1 MDFEVGFGNS
11 PQHFS
16 FPEENLAGILTP
28 NPVEVT
34 MRGEAAVEA
43 ALDAPIGA
51 PRLEELVRPGQKIVV
66 ITSDITRPLPS
77 KVVLP
82 PVLRRLEAAGI
93 PRGDITVIFALGS
106 HRQHTPEEKAHLVG
120 EDVAANYKCID
131 SSAGDFI
138 SLGVTSGGTP
148 VDIASPVAEAD
159 FRIAL
164 GNIEYHYF
172 AGYSG
177 GAKAIMPGCS
187 TYDAIQVNHRR
198 MVEAAA
204 HAGKLEGNPVRDDIE
219 ETMKYCPLH
228 YIVNVVLDEHKEV
241 IRGFA
246 GDWKAAHRAGCRFL
260 DALYRTPVEEPA
272 DIVVVSQGG
281 APKDLNLYQTQKALD
296 NSKHA
301 VRRGG
306 IIILVGSC
314 REGLG
319 QKVFEEWMLTADS
332 PQALI
337 DRIQADFRLGGH
349 KAAAI
354 ALVRQKADIFLVSE
368 MDPELV
374 KSIFMT
380 PYGTVQEALDDAFKR
395 LGRDAKVLI
404 MPYGGSTLPAKD
416 V

>member
-1 MDFEVGFGNS
+1 MDFEVGYGDC

-28 NPVEVT
+28 NQVEIT
-34 MRGEAAVEA
+34 LRDEAAVEK
-43 ALDAPIGA
+43 ALDEPIGA
-51 PRLEELVRPGQKIVV
+51 PRLEELVSPGQKIAI

-77 KVVLP
+77 RQVLP
-82 PVLRRLEAAGI
+82 PVLRRLEQAGI
-93 PRGDITVIFALGS
+93 PREDITIVFALGS
-106 HRQHTPEEKAHLVG
+106 HRQHTREEKEHLVG
-120 EDVAANYKCID
+120 ENIVRDYSCVD
-131 SSAGDFI
+131 SSAGEFVH
-138 SLGVTSGGTP
+138 LGVTTGGTP
-148 VDIASPVAEAD
+148 VDIAEPVARAD

-187 TYDAIQVNHRR
+187 TYDAIQTNHRR

-219 ETMKYCPLH
+219 ETMEYCPLQ
-228 YIVNVVLDEHKEV
+228 YIVNVVLDEHKK
-241 IRGFA
+241 IIHGFA

-260 DALYRTPVEEPA
+260 DQMYRTPVAEPA

-301 VRRGG
+301 VREGG
-306 IIILVGSC
+306 IVILVGSC

-319 QKVFEEWMLTADS
+319 QKVFEEWMMTADS
-332 PQALI
+332 PQALV
-337 DRIQADFRLGGH
+337 DRIQKDFRLGGH

-354 ALVRQKADIFLVSE
+354 ALVEQKADVYLVSE
-368 MDPELV
+368 MDPGLV
-374 KSIFMT
+374 RSIFMT
-380 PYGTVQEALDDAFKR
+380 PFASVQEALDAAFAK
-395 LGRDAKVLI
+395 LGRQAKVLV
-404 MPYGGSTLPAKD
+404 MPYGGSTLPARE
-416 V
+416 